1 MDYKRAI
8 DNVGN
13 VYDLILIA
21 STRMREIQQRRH
33 EAERNQPLD
42 SYQRKKQQTAVR
54 QTITEIQNGAVGREY
69 LLKIDTRPKMTRRK
83 SLTRR

>member
-21 STRMREIQQRRH
+21 STRMREIQMKRQ
-33 EAERNQPLD
+33 EDERNQPLD
-42 SYQRKKQQTAVR
+42 NYQRRKQQTAVS
-54 QTITEIQNGAVGREY
+54 QTITEIQNGTVGREY
-69 LLKIDTRPKMTRRK
+69 LLKLDSKLKKPSRK
-83 SLTRR
+83 GLFKR